1 LRLLHGFDLPGHG
14 ASRWRRA
21 VALAPQ
27 FHENHVF
34 SDTLAFNLLMG
45 RGWPPLQHDIEEAE
59 KLCYDLGLGDLL
71 DRMPAGLFQPV
82 GDTGWQLSH
91 GERGRVFLARAL
103 LQNSELLIL
112 DETLGALDPLSYE
125 RALEVVDQRVS
136 SLVVIDQGG

>member
-1 LRLLHGFDLPGHG
+1 
-14 ASRWRRA
+14 
-21 VALAPQ
+21 
-27 FHENHVF
+27 
-34 SDTLAFNLLMG
+34 MG